1 MIQAMFPEVRL
12 RQLSITDSMPTSDYS
27 TAYDARAAA
36 VRARSRFLIKLDMKP
51 CVHLVEIC
59 IFSLNHVIAD
69 LPRL

>member
-36 VRARSRFLIKLDMKP
+36 VESIQEF
-51 CVHLVEIC
+51 
-59 IFSLNHVIAD
+59 
-69 LPRL
+69 

>member
-36 VRARSRFLIKLDMKP
+36 ALMQQLRRCKNEK
-51 CVHLVEIC
+51 
-59 IFSLNHVIAD
+59 N
-69 LPRL
+69 

>member
-36 VRARSRFLIKLDMKP
+36 ALMQQLRWCKNEKKLGETYILAENELWQP
-51 CVHLVEIC
+51 TQ
-59 IFSLNHVIAD
+59 
-69 LPRL
+69 

>member
-36 VRARSRFLIKLDMKP
+36 ALMQQLRRCKKKKLGETYILAENELWQP
-51 CVHLVEIC
+51 TQ
-59 IFSLNHVIAD
+59 
-69 LPRL
+69 